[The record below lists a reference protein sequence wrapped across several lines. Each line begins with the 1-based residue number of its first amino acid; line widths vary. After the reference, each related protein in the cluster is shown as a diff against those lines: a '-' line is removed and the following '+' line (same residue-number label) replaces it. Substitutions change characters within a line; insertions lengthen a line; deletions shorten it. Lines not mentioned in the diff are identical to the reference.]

1 MKGLV
6 EAAWLL
12 LPLEHSTIALKTSL
26 LRREMNNRAR
36 DDDVIQ
42 VVTDSSCDLPREL
55 LNRLK
60 IVVVPLVVHFGTESY
75 FDGEL
80 SLQAFWKKAAEGAA
94 PQTSRPS
101 PGAFEETFEG
111 LVAQGR
117 KVLCITLTGKH
128 SGTAETAQLA
138 AERFGAMVQVFDSHS
153 LSLGVGLQAMAAAKA
168 AEAGCSIGDIVAV
181 LEDLRSRIR
190 TVVVLDT
197 LENVRRGGR
206 ADGFIT
212 IVDRMT
218 RMLNIKPI
226 VGFEEGRLQL
236 FGVARSF
243 RRALE
248 RVVEM
253 VEELGPLE
261 HLAVAHT
268 RNKGKAEEVADRLA
282 ERFGFPR
289 GRILIREAGA
299 VVASHAGLGAVGVFA
314 VPGPI
319 RMCQ

>member
-1 MKGLV
+1 MD
-6 EAAWLL
+6 
-12 LPLEHSTIALKTSL
+12 
-26 LRREMNNRAR
+26 RAQR
-36 DDDVIQ
+36 HDVIQ
-42 VVTDSSCDLPREL
+42 IVTDSSCDLPREL

-60 IVVVPLVVHFGTESY
+60 IAVVPLIVHFGTESY

-80 SLQAFWKKAAEGAA
+80 SPRAFWEKAAEGVA

-101 PGAFEETFEG
+101 PGAFEKVFES
-111 LVAQGR
+111 LVEQGSR
-117 KVLCITLTGKH
+117 VLCITLTGKH
-128 SGTAETAQLA
+128 SGTTEMARLA
-138 AERFGAMVQVFDSHS
+138 AERFGGIVQVFDSYS
-153 LSLGVGLQAMAAAKA
+153 LSLGVGLQAVAAAKA
-168 AEAGCSIGDIVAV
+168 AEAGCSMEDIVDL

-190 TVVVLDT
+190 TIVVLDT

-206 ADGFIT
+206 ADSFIA

-226 VGFEEGRLQL
+226 VGFVEGRLQL

-248 RVVEM
+248 RVAEM
-253 VEELGPLE
+253 VEDVGPLE
-261 HLAVAHT
+261 DLAVAHT
-268 RNKGKAEEVADRLA
+268 RNGEKAEGMADRLA
-282 ERFGFPR
+282 ERFDFPR
-289 GRILIREAGA
+289 GKILVREAGA

-314 VPGPI
+314 VPGPRR

>member
-1 MKGLV
+1 
-6 EAAWLL
+6 
-12 LPLEHSTIALKTSL
+12 
-26 LRREMNNRAR
+26 MNRVQHNS
-36 DDDVIQ
+36 VIRI
-42 VVTDSSCDLPREL
+42 VTDSSCDLPREL

-75 FDGEL
+75 SDGEL
-80 SLQAFWKKAAEGAA
+80 PPQAFWERAVEGPA

-101 PGAFEETFEG
+101 PGTFEEIFRG
-111 LVAQGR
+111 LVEQGK

-138 AERFGAMVQVFDSHS
+138 AERFGETVQVFDSHS

-168 AEAGCSIGDIVAV
+168 AEAGRSIEDIVAL
-181 LEDLRSRIR
+181 LEDFRSRIR

-197 LENVRRGGR
+197 LEYVRSGGR
-206 ADGFIT
+206 ADGFIA

-218 RMLNIKPI
+218 RVLNIKPI

-243 RRALE
+243 RRALN

-268 RNKGKAEEVADRLA
+268 RNREEAEDLADRLA
-282 ERFGFPR
+282 ERFDFPR

-299 VVASHAGLGAVGVFA
+299 VVASHAGFGAIGVFA
-314 VPGPI
+314 VPGPAGGT
-319 RMCQ
+319 CQ

>member
-1 MKGLV
+1 M
-6 EAAWLL
+6 
-12 LPLEHSTIALKTSL
+12 
-26 LRREMNNRAR
+26 NRAR
-36 DDDVIQ
+36 HNEVIQ
-42 VVTDSSCDLPREL
+42 IVTDSSCDLPREL
-55 LNRLK
+55 LSCLK

-80 SLQAFWKKAAEGAA
+80 SPHAFWKKAAEGAA
-94 PQTSRPS
+94 PQTSQPS
-101 PGAFEETFEG
+101 PGAFEKVFEG

-128 SGTAETAQLA
+128 SGTAETARLA
-138 AERFGAMVQVFDSHS
+138 AERFGAMVQVFDSQS

-168 AEAGCSIGDIVAV
+168 AEAGCSMEDIVAL
-181 LEDLRSRIR
+181 LEDLRSRVR

-206 ADGFIT
+206 ADGFIA

-226 VGFEEGRLQL
+226 VGFVEGHLQL

-261 HLAVAHT
+261 HLAVAHA
-268 RNKGKAEEVADRLA
+268 RNREKAEDMADRLA
-282 ERFGFPR
+282 GRFGFPR
-289 GRILIREAGA
+289 ARILVREAGA
-299 VVASHAGLGAVGVFA
+299 VVASHAGRGAIGVFA
-314 VPGPI
+314 VPGPL
-319 RMCQ
+319 RRTCQ

>member
-1 MKGLV
+1 MNRV
-6 EAAWLL
+6 Q
-12 LPLEHSTIALKTSL
+12 HSG
-26 LRREMNNRAR
+26 
-36 DDDVIQ
+36 VIRI
-42 VVTDSSCDLPREL
+42 VTDSSCDLPREL

-75 FDGEL
+75 SDGEL
-80 SLQAFWKKAAEGAA
+80 SPQAFWKKAVEGPA

-101 PGAFEETFEG
+101 PGRFEEIFEG
-111 LVAQGR
+111 LVEQGK

-138 AERFGAMVQVFDSHS
+138 AERFGETVQVFDSHS

-168 AEAGCSIGDIVAV
+168 AEAGRSIEDIVV
-181 LEDLRSRIR
+181 LLEDFRSRIR

-197 LENVRRGGR
+197 LEYVRSGGR
-206 ADGFIT
+206 ADGFIA

-218 RMLNIKPI
+218 RVLNIKPI

-243 RRALE
+243 RRALN

-268 RNKGKAEEVADRLA
+268 RNREKAEDLADGLA
-282 ERFGFPR
+282 ERFDFPR

-299 VVASHAGLGAVGVFA
+299 VVASHAGFGAIGVFA
-314 VPGPI
+314 VPGPT
-319 RMCQ
+319 RRTCQ